1 VKKRRVIV
9 DPDAKE
15 DLRALH
21 GWIVLQGSPKSATA
35 YLRRIQAFANGLD
48 IASER
53 GTPLEEIDPGLRA
66 IPFESVIL
74 AVRVRGTTVTVARVF
89 HASQD
94 WGKQLRREVE
104 ARARIKSD

>member
-1 VKKRRVIV
+1 MKKRRVRI

-15 DLRALH
+15 DLRSLH

-53 GTPLEEIDPGLRA
+53 GSSLEEIDPGLRTT
-66 IPFESVIL
+66 PFESVIL
-74 AVRVRGTTVTVARVF
+74 AVRVRDTTVTVARVF

-94 WGKQLRREVE
+94 WAKQLRRDAA
-104 ARARIKSD
+104 ARARIKPN

>member
-1 VKKRRVIV
+1 MKTRRVGI

-15 DLRALH
+15 DLREIH
-21 GWIVLQGSPKSATA
+21 RWIVLQGSPKSATA
-35 YLRRIQAFANGLD
+35 YLRRIQAFASRLD

-53 GTPLEEIDPGLRA
+53 GTSLDEVDPGLRT

-74 AVRVRGTTVTVARVF
+74 AIRVRDATVTVARVF

-94 WGKQLRREVE
+94 WAKQLRRDVE
-104 ARARIKSD
+104 ARGRIKLD